1 MKYKL
6 RKTVDPDIVDAE
18 KLKESR
24 MVKGKFFDVEYEAE
38 PGDWL
43 VTYFDGR
50 QEVFN
55 EESFN
60 KLFEPL
66 KQLLHD

>member
-6 RKTVDPDIVDAE
+6 RKTIDPDIVDAE
-18 KLKESR
+18 KLKEIK
-24 MVKGKFFDVEYEAE
+24 MIKGKFFDIEYEAK

-60 KLFEPL
+60 KLFEPI
-66 KQLLHD
+66 KQILHD